1 MQNILKKYCL
11 DDCENGIVLIDM
23 PTGSGK
29 TYNVIDFIYNKYKIL
44 NKKIFF
50 ITPLKKNLG
59 YDDLKKKFFDDGR
72 NEEFKKDVLY
82 IKSNMDM
89 LIENF
94 NEAYKE
100 IPDKIKNDK
109 TTKHIKTLI
118 KIIETKKLNSEFKAE
133 AVENLREE
141 WEPKFRSNLESY
153 VIYNEKGEKR
163 NYEERLKFVQE
174 ENPWIIKLYP
184 SVMTDSAKIIFMTV
198 DKFLAMNSTIIKPSY
213 TILSDDI
220 VRDAI
225 IFIDEF
231 DSAKENI
238 LNNIIRSSL
247 NNKIGML
254 DLFHMI
260 YAGLTVCDFT
270 KKLMTASQYNVDKKK
285 LFENY
290 YNPSEIIEKFKNRA
304 DEIKNKYNLQFLH
317 KLVGNPKDDAYFLFQ
332 DYRFISI
339 LPSKNN
345 YLLLKTNKTDRINQ
359 IEPVENKKEDR
370 DELKDLL
377 FDIKNFIN
385 YFQIGVG
392 FIANNYKQLKI
403 ELKEDLNLISD
414 DACVRTVLAEFGI
427 EGRYLNYLTKAI
439 VRRKK
444 TRELSSNT
452 LSDDLDFSCNEK
464 GFRYYSII
472 DSDTHDTQSKI
483 DYVTVDETP
492 EKILL
497 GLCNKAKVVGISA
510 SSSLRTSTGNF
521 DINYL
526 EIKLGKKFKH
536 LSKEERAELK
546 EYFNR
551 QTSEYDKVN
560 ILLEAISVDELNLE
574 KHINSFSNDI
584 QKIIKN
590 KFENLKTYIKIR
602 YIKLFLCMREFV
614 KNSHMYSFLFL
625 TSKLLKENDF
635 AFDFI
640 FAKSIFNELCTQFN
654 IVANID
660 SLFGDIETYDNKKK
674 EIEKKLSNGEKVFLV
689 SSYQTLGAGQNIQYK
704 IPRNFIKGIDYV
716 SINNLEY
723 QDEYK
728 DFDAIYVDK
737 PTNVFVNMNN
747 EIIEEDQFIRY
758 IYQVK
763 VLEESGDIT
772 NEEAYRYI
780 KEGFETY
787 HGIKFNSF
795 STPTNSKN
803 LKLHTAK
810 LVQQAVGRI
819 CRTKNKSKDIHIYY
833 DKALLEELKGVKKYY
848 KHLLLNPEFSK
859 FLDKIE
865 ESIDNS
871 QNNLENKALLINKSS
886 KSYIKVL
893 LNFKNDNIYK
903 WESLRDQLL
912 KHPTI
917 DSPTATYSAYIELP
931 NQNTSYSYD
940 ERNKKFGFNSIV
952 GDVIGESTTNLKDL
966 LQIPRVRDFF
976 IEKNYA
982 TNFIPN
988 KYILSPEMFNSI
1000 YKGALGEVVGEF
1012 IFKEFLNI
1020 ELQKIRNNERYEKF
1034 DFYKDKVFVDFKNF
1048 SGYKD
1053 FNRAAKVEDIRN
1065 KLKDCG
1071 GDVALIVNILKPR
1084 GNPEIFIDK
1093 YEDVI
1098 IIPYLYD
1105 LESKKFNTK
1114 ALFEIQKIFN
1124 IQQ

>member
-1 MQNILKKYCL
+1 MQNILKKYCIE
-11 DDCENGIVLIDM
+11 DNENGLVLIDM

-29 TYNVIDFIYNKYKIL
+29 TYNVIDFIYNQYKTF

-59 YDDLKKKFFDDGR
+59 YEDLKKKFLDEGKD
-72 NEEFKKDVLY
+72 EEFNKDVLY

-89 LIENF
+89 LLENF

-100 IPDKIKNDK
+100 ISDKIRNDK

-118 KIIETKKLNSEFKAE
+118 KIIQTKNLNPEFKTE
-133 AVENLREE
+133 AIENLREE

-153 VIYNEKGEKR
+153 VIYNENGEKR
-163 NYEERLKFVQE
+163 NYEERLKFVEE

-184 SVMTDSAKIIFMTV
+184 SVMTDKAKIIFMTV

-213 TILSDDI
+213 TILSDD
-220 VRDAI
+220 VVKGAI

-238 LNNIIRSSL
+238 LTNIIKSSL

-270 KKLMTASQYNVDKKK
+270 KKLMTPSQYNVDKKK
-285 LFENY
+285 SSDNY

-304 DEIKNKYNLQFLH
+304 DDIKDKYNLQFLH

-345 YLLLKTNKTDRINQ
+345 YLLIKTNKIDRINQ
-359 IEPVENKKEDR
+359 IEPVENKEEDR

-377 FDIKNFIN
+377 FDVKNFIN

-427 EGRYLNYLTKAI
+427 EGKYLNYLTKAI

-444 TRELSSNT
+444 TREISSNS

-497 GLCNKAKVVGISA
+497 GLCNKAKIVGISA

-536 LSKEERAELK
+536 LSKEERIELK
-546 EYFNR
+546 EYFDR
-551 QTSEYDKVN
+551 QTSGYDKVN
-560 ILLEAISVDELNLE
+560 ISLDAIRVDELNLE
-574 KHINSFSNDI
+574 KLISSFSEDV
-584 QKIIKN
+584 QKTIIN
-590 KFENLKTYIKIR
+590 KFENLKPYIKIR
-602 YIKLFLCMREFV
+602 YIKLFLCMQAFV
-614 KNSHMYSFLFL
+614 QDSQTYSFLFL
-625 TSKLLKENDF
+625 TSKLLKENDPS
-635 AFDFI
+635 FDFV
-640 FAKSIFNELCTQFN
+640 FAKNVFNELCNQFN
-654 IVANID
+654 IIANIE
-660 SLFGDIETYDNKKK
+660 SLFGDVDTYDYKKK
-674 EIEKKLSNGEKVFLV
+674 EIEKNLSNEERVFLV

-704 IPRNFIKGIDYV
+704 IPNNFVKGLDYF
-716 SINNLEY
+716 SINDLDY
-723 QDEYK
+723 QDNYK

-758 IYQVK
+758 VYQVK
-763 VLEESGDIT
+763 VLEESGDIST
-772 NEEAYRYI
+772 EAAYRYI

-795 STPTNSKN
+795 STPANSKN
-803 LKLHTAK
+803 LRLHTAK
-810 LVQQAVGRI
+810 LIQQAMGRI
-819 CRTKNKSKDIHIYY
+819 CRTRNKSKNIHIYY
-833 DKALLEELKGVKKYY
+833 DNALLEELKGVKKHY
-848 KHLLLNPEFSK
+848 KHVLLNPEFSK
-859 FLDKIE
+859 FLDQIE
-865 ESIDNS
+865 DSVDNS
-871 QNNLENKALLINKSS
+871 QSDLENRAEFINKSS
-886 KSYIKVL
+886 KSYIKKL

-903 WESLRDQLL
+903 WENLRDQLL
-912 KHPTI
+912 RYPTI
-917 DSPTATYSAYIELP
+917 DSPTETYSAYIELP
-931 NQNTSYSYD
+931 SQNIKYSYD
-940 ERNKKFGFNSIV
+940 EENKRFGFNSVVGNIV
-952 GDVIGESTTNLKDL
+952 GEGATNLREL

-976 IEKNYA
+976 IQKNYA
-982 TNFIPN
+982 TSFIPN
-988 KYILSPEMFNSI
+988 KYILSPEMFVSI

-1012 IFKEFLNI
+1012 IFKEFLGI
-1020 ELQKIRNNERYEKF
+1020 ELEKIRDNERYEKF

-1053 FNRAAKVEDIRN
+1053 FSRAVKVEDAKN
-1065 KLKDCG
+1065 KLRECG
-1071 GDVALIVNILKPR
+1071 GGVALIVNILKPR
-1084 GNPEIFIDK
+1084 GNPEIFVDNH
-1093 YEDVI
+1093 EEVI
-1098 IIPYLYD
+1098 IIPYLFD
-1105 LESKKFNTK
+1105 IERKQFNTK
-1114 ALFEIQKIFN
+1114 AIFEIQKLFN
-1124 IQQ
+1124 K